1 MSDDFDKRNDTE
13 GKPAEAKA
21 GETKATE
28 AEPAEQPAVAG
39 KGAAVPDA
47 AEIAE
52 LKDRLLRTLADMENL
67 RQRTR
72 REVEEA
78 QKYAVTGFAR
88 DMLEIADNLRRAL
101 ESVPAAED
109 QPEPVRNLLAGV
121 EMTEKALLAAFEKHK
136 IRKVI
141 PERGE
146 RFDHKLHQAMFELP
160 TAEQPPG
167 TVAEV
172 MAPGYVIADR
182 LLRAAMVGV
191 AKVPPEP
198 PPANQDEP
206 PSDRPVDDAS

>member
-1 MSDDFDKRNDTE
+1 MSDDLDKRNDTE
-13 GKPAEAKA
+13 AKPAEPKAGDGKPAEAEAA
-21 GETKATE
+21 GPE
-28 AEPAEQPAVAG
+28 AEAAG
-39 KGAAVPDA
+39 GPEAAA
-47 AEIAE
+47 AELAE

-72 REVEEA
+72 REIDEA
-78 QKYAVTGFAR
+78 RKYAVTGFAR

-101 ESVPAAED
+101 DSVPAAAD
-109 QPEPVRNLLAGV
+109 QPGPVRNLLAGI
-121 EMTEKALLAAFEKHK
+121 EMTERALLAAFEKHK

-160 TAEQPPG
+160 TDEQPPG

-172 MAPGYVIADR
+172 MTPGYVIADR

-191 AKVPPEP
+191 AKAP
-198 PPANQDEP
+198 PPANRNEAPQAAGAD
-206 PSDRPVDDAS
+206 SGAGGG